1 MVFFGCFLF
10 CAVTAENDAISLSLS
25 LFFREEYVCART
37 RILSEKKGGNRLK
50 RKNLIKEIL
59 ERREAQ
65 MILPMNKQVYILLS
79 LPTKKSPES
88 SFKKKKEKTREVE
101 GRGSEAGFGSMFN
114 KVWEGANRRD
124 AIMRTTRQDMFL
136 GRFNQFIIKI
146 KRCFIGR
153 VMRLPAHKWSF
164 FRLELER
171 EYQRNKENKR
181 IRIQKRGL
189 E

>member
-1 MVFFGCFLF
+1 
-10 CAVTAENDAISLSLS
+10 
-25 LFFREEYVCART
+25 
-37 RILSEKKGGNRLK
+37 
-50 RKNLIKEIL
+50 
-59 ERREAQ
+59 

-88 SFKKKKEKTREVE
+88 SFKKKEKTREVE

-153 VMRLPAHKWSF
+153 IMRLPAHKWSF
-164 FRLELER
+164 FRLELLIMRDIR
-171 EYQRNKENKR
+171 ETKKINEYEYKSE
-181 IRIQKRGL
+181 G
-189 E
+189 

>member
-1 MVFFGCFLF
+1 
-10 CAVTAENDAISLSLS
+10 
-25 LFFREEYVCART
+25 
-37 RILSEKKGGNRLK
+37 
-50 RKNLIKEIL
+50 
-59 ERREAQ
+59 

-153 VMRLPAHKWSF
+153 IMRLPAHKWSF
-164 FRLELER
+164 F
-171 EYQRNKENKR
+171 QRAFEWDSRGDTKKKTEETRTRSIIFIFVSPRKKNARGCESKKKR
-181 IRIQKRGL
+181 ILYLYSSSLFERNARARRNISTRARAKSHSSL
-189 E
+189 

>member
-1 MVFFGCFLF
+1 MYAHVYVFL
-10 CAVTAENDAISLSLS
+10 AKKKWKMI
-25 LFFREEYVCART
+25 EEK
-37 RILSEKKGGNRLK
+37 E
-50 RKNLIKEIL
+50 LIKEIL

-153 VMRLPAHKWSF
+153 IMRLPAHKWSF

-171 EYQRNKENKR
+171 SEKQRK
-181 IRIQKRGL
+181 
-189 E
+189 

>member
-1 MVFFGCFLF
+1 
-10 CAVTAENDAISLSLS
+10 
-25 LFFREEYVCART
+25 
-37 RILSEKKGGNRLK
+37 
-50 RKNLIKEIL
+50 
-59 ERREAQ
+59 

-88 SFKKKKEKTREVE
+88 SFKKKEKTREVE

-153 VMRLPAHKWSF
+153 IMRLPAHKWSF
-164 FRLELER
+164 F
-171 EYQRNKENKR
+171 
-181 IRIQKRGL
+181 GL

>member
-1 MVFFGCFLF
+1 M
-10 CAVTAENDAISLSLS
+10 
-25 LFFREEYVCART
+25 
-37 RILSEKKGGNRLK
+37 
-50 RKNLIKEIL
+50 

-88 SFKKKKEKTREVE
+88 SFKRKKEKTREVE

-153 VMRLPAHKWSF
+153 IMRLPAHKWSF

-171 EYQRNKENKR
+171 YQRNKENKR

>member
-1 MVFFGCFLF
+1 M
-10 CAVTAENDAISLSLS
+10 
-25 LFFREEYVCART
+25 
-37 RILSEKKGGNRLK
+37 
-50 RKNLIKEIL
+50 
-59 ERREAQ
+59 ERRVAQ

-88 SFKKKKEKTREVE
+88 SFKKKKEKTRDVE

-153 VMRLPAHKWSF
+153 IMRLPAHKWSF
-164 FRLELER
+164 FV
-171 EYQRNKENKR
+171 Y
-181 IRIQKRGL
+181 
-189 E
+189 